1 MKRDDLDEIIDK
13 VVYAIDILLLLI
25 VLLALI
31 IHKPF
36 WAAAVVVEGAFA
48 EEPKNEVVVQ
58 EIVEPTAYY
67 ELTAEERD
75 LIERVVMS
83 EAGGEEYIG
92 QQAVAQCILNACE
105 LWGARPAAI
114 IDSLGYATYRENA
127 SQSVKDAVS
136 AVFDYGVKVLPE
148 TAMYFYA
155 PDIVYSEWHET
166 QIYLDTIGCHK
177 FFARRG

>member
-25 VLLALI
+25 GLVALVL
-31 IHKPF
+31 HKPF

-58 EIVEPTAYY
+58 EIVEPTVYY

-83 EAGGEEYIG
+83 EAGGEEYVG

-105 LWGARPAAI
+105 INNARPAEI
-114 IDSLGYATYRENA
+114 IDWMSYTTNRPQA

-136 AVFDYGVKVLPE
+136 DVFDDGVTVLPE

-155 PDIVYSEWHET
+155 PNLVYSAWHES

-177 FFARRG
+177 FFARAD

>member
-1 MKRDDLDEIIDK
+1 MTDRLG
-13 VVYAIDILLLLI
+13 VVAGL
-25 VLLALI
+25 LLALLFFVFI
-31 IHKPF
+31 YYGKPESGSV
-36 WAAAVVVEGAFA
+36 AMGVETEQEDAPIVQA
-48 EEPKNEVVVQ
+48 IEPP
-58 EIVEPTAYY
+58 EPSVYY

-114 IDSLGYATYRENA
+114 IDSLGYATYREDA

-136 AVFDYGVKVLPE
+136 DVFDDGVMVLPE

-155 PDIVYSEWHET
+155 PDLVYSAWHES
-166 QIYLDTIGCHK
+166 QIYLCTIGCHR
-177 FFARRG
+177 FFERRG

>member
-1 MKRDDLDEIIDK
+1 MTDRLG
-13 VVYAIDILLLLI
+13 VVAGL
-25 VLLALI
+25 LLALLFFVFI
-31 IHKPF
+31 YYGKPESGP
-36 WAAAVVVEGAFA
+36 VAFG
-48 EEPKNEVVVQ
+48 EETEQ
-58 EIVEPTAYY
+58 EDAPIAQAIEPPVPTIYY
-67 ELTAEERD
+67 DLTEEERD

-136 AVFDYGVKVLPE
+136 DVFDDGVMVLPE

-155 PDIVYSEWHET
+155 PDLVYSAWHES

-177 FFARRG
+177 FFARAD